1 MDMVQ
6 KKEATL
12 ATI

>member
-1 MDMVQ
+1 MDIAQ

-12 ATI
+12 GSL